1 MLETMTTPD
10 LMKWV
15 DVLDERDLDRLPL
28 GMIQLAPDGMV
39 LKYNRVEAELAGMDR
54 RDVLGRNFFDEV
66 APCTKV
72 QAFHGRFLD
81 GVERRDLQAVFDYEF
96 RFRDGRRKDVVITMF
111 YSRTTDSVWVA
122 VQRP

>member
-15 DVLDERDLDRLPL
+15 DVLDERALDRLPL